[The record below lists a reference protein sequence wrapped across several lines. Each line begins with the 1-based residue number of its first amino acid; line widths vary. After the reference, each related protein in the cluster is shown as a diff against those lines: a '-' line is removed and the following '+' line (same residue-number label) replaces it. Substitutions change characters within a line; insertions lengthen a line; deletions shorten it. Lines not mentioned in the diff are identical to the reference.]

1 MSGESGASAPPQ
13 RPVLKSP
20 LIRTVKLEITP
31 QPDEA
36 EREAIRAAFADD
48 PEPPLPYDSAWRRAG
63 LEETLEA

>member
-1 MSGESGASAPPQ
+1 
-13 RPVLKSP
+13 
-20 LIRTVKLEITP
+20 VKLEITP